1 MKPLYADFIEVARTK
16 VEENLHNEDFDCLA
30 LAVSLQLSRAHI
42 HKKLKLQINLSTSEF
57 IKCIRLKRSETL
69 LSATELSIKEIAHKV
84 GFSDPNYF
92 TRVFSKMY
100 NVSPS
105 VFRHQKKVVLINNI
119 KKNAIN

>member
-1 MKPLYADFIEVARTK
+1 MKPLYGDFIEVARTK

-100 NVSPS
+100 NVPPS
-105 VFRHQKKVVLINNI
+105 EFRHQKKVVLINNI
-119 KKNAIN
+119 